1 MNEELKKL
9 KQRLDSQESELADFR
24 LWKASLERSSTIPL
38 VIDQPE
44 ENLDNEFIMTKGHA
58 HPRSPAIVPGKAGGA
73 VVEARGY
80 PEIYEVIYGKVFFMI
95 QSATPDLEKLQEAC
109 VITVEKGEKAVI
121 PPGFGHVMI
130 NASDDVAVTANWQ
143 PTANASDYSSYE
155 KHNGAAYYVIESERL
170 SADGK
175 RTTKEP
181 EFVPNLNYKEI
192 PKLIHARPRELPQYN
207 LRSAW
212 PMYASAVQDPAK
224 LDFLPHPANYLE
236 ELTPEKLFTNQK

>member
-1 MNEELKKL
+1 M
-9 KQRLDSQESELADFR
+9 
-24 LWKASLERSSTIPL
+24 
-38 VIDQPE
+38 IDQPE